1 MSFFKKKITLSQ
13 LIADSIFN
21 SIHFYDSNSDK
32 LISMSDELKVLDR
45 NDMEELKELGYALII
60 ADLQISCAVNFND
73 KISNEKIGE
82 AIGFLYGKYLKEIKK
97 ITDEEIDKKMET
109 FLKLLTLLET
119 NEEND
124 NVGFDKVS
132 DSLKLLLCTS
142 FAKLYSGDN
151 LKDKKAE
158 GKNFAAFKLA
168 KAIVKA
174 DLVGTML
181 KDFKVIIK

>member
-1 MSFFKKKITLSQ
+1 MSFFKKQITLSQ

-21 SIHFYDSNSDK
+21 SINFYDSNSNK
-32 LISMSDELKVLDR
+32 LIQMSDELKVLDG
-45 NDMEELKELGYALII
+45 NDVDELKELGHALIV
-60 ADLQISCAVNFND
+60 ADLQISCAVNFNN

-82 AIGFLYGKYLKEIKK
+82 AMGFLYAKYLKEIKK
-97 ITDEEIDKKMET
+97 LTETEIEVKMET
-109 FLKLLTLLET
+109 FFKLLTLLET
-119 NEEND
+119 NEGKNNIE
-124 NVGFDKVS
+124 FEKVS

-151 LKDKKAE
+151 LKDKKVE

-168 KAIVKA
+168 KAIVKS
-174 DLVGTML
+174 DFVGTML